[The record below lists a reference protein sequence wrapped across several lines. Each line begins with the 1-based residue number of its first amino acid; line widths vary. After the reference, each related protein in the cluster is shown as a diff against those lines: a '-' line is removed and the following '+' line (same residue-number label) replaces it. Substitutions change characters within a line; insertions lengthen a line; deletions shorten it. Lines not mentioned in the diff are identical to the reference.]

1 MNQQAARDHA
11 VADLG
16 RRSARGALVT
26 LSAQVLRF
34 LVQFSSM
41 ISLARLLT
49 PGDVGLGAMIGPLL
63 TLLFAVAEIG
73 IAQSL
78 VQQKELSEEQIS
90 SAFWTVAGLTLFL
103 SLLLAAAS
111 GLIADTLYQRPILRP
126 MVIAIS
132 PVLAISGLSI
142 VQRALLSREAKFR
155 ALAVIDVGSAF
166 FGAVAGVIF
175 AVLGFGVWSLIV
187 IGPVMVTSATVM
199 SWVFCGWKPK
209 LQFRWSLVRPLMSS
223 GALIAGANLGALLSS
238 NVDNVLIGVVL
249 GNSPLGFYDQGYR
262 LVTQGAAQLINPISR
277 VMVPLMVDAARKN
290 VSYVSTATTA
300 ILFQCVVLWPGLAV
314 LATVPADVVRVV
326 LGARW
331 LGATDVIFWFSVAA
345 MGTPLATSAGWLLLA
360 ENRLR
365 SYSFVSI
372 AGSVVT
378 ITAVLTGLAGGL
390 SEVARN
396 VALSSLLLTMPAFL
410 IFALFRNR
418 EMAWRLAVALAP
430 YLLALAVLAP
440 MLRKIAQITGSSDIW
455 SLFVATGASY
465 ALFLVVILFTSSGK
479 AIIQFCQSAIQR

>member
-34 LVQFSSM
+34 LVQFTST
-41 ISLARLLT
+41 IILARLLT
-49 PGDVGLGAMIGPLL
+49 PGDFGLGAMIGPLL

-78 VQQKELSEEQIS
+78 VQQKELSEAQIS
-90 SAFWTVAGLTLFL
+90 SAFWTVSGVTLMLSIFLAG
-103 SLLLAAAS
+103 AS
-111 GLIADTLYQRPILRP
+111 GIIADTLYQRPILRP

-155 ALAVIDVGSAF
+155 ALAVVDVGSAF
-166 FGAVAGVIF
+166 FGAVAGVVF
-175 AVLGFGVWSLIV
+175 ALLGFGVWSLIV

-199 SWVFCGWKPK
+199 SWLFCGWTPRF
-209 LQFRWSLVRPLMSS
+209 QFRWSLVRPLMSS
-223 GALIAGANLGALLSS
+223 GALIAGANLGTLLSS
-238 NVDNVLIGVVL
+238 NVDNVLIGVFL

-300 ILFQCVVLWPGLAV
+300 ILFQCVLLWPGLAV
-314 LATVPADVVRVV
+314 LAILPADVVRVV
-326 LGARW
+326 LGPRW

-365 SYSFVSI
+365 SYSFVSV

-378 ITAVLTGLAGGL
+378 ITAVLAGLSGGLAQ
-390 SEVARN
+390 VARN
-396 VALSSLLLTMPAFL
+396 VAVSSLVLTMPLFL
-410 IFALFRNR
+410 IFALYRNR
-418 EMAWRLAVALAP
+418 EMTRRLGIALAP
-430 YLLALAVLAP
+430 YLLALAAATP
-440 MLRKIAQITGSSDIW
+440 MLARISQITGRNDIW
-455 SLFVATGASY
+455 SLFIATGASY
-465 ALFLVVILFTSSGK
+465 GLFLIVILFTSSGK
-479 AIIQFCQSAIQR
+479 PIIQFCRSAIRR